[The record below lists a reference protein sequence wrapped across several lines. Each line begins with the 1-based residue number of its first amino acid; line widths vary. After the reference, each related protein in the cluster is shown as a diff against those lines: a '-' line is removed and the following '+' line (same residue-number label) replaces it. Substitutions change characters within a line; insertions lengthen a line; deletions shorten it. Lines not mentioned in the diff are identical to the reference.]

1 MKYVVLIY
9 NDAESLAALDPGR
22 AETMMAE
29 CVAHAEALRQDGRLH
44 DAMRLPPAHTAT
56 SLRIRGGR
64 LLATDGPF
72 AETKEQLGGFMI
84 VEAKDLNEVIRLF
97 AHHPWAHTGCLEV
110 RPLQEDAALG
120 RAA

>member
-29 CVAHAEALRQDGRLH
+29 CVAHAETLRQDGRLH
-44 DAMRLPPAHTAT
+44 DAMRLPPAHIAT
-56 SLRIRGGR
+56 SLRIRGGH

-97 AHHPWAHTGCLEV
+97 ANHPWAHTGCLEV

-120 RAA
+120 RAI